1 MTTIVEYPLPDGLL
15 AVKRF
20 DCRRINILK
29 HYQRPIYNK
38 VKHSCAIISSPEE
51 YPYSDSLLSKTPLD
65 RRLIKLLKRRQEALD
80 EQLHYPCILIT
91 TVAEDPL
98 LQYCALCKT
107 Y

>member
-1 MTTIVEYPLPDGLL
+1 MTSIVEYPLPDGLL

-29 HYQRPIYNK
+29 RNQGLIYNK
-38 VKHSCAIISSPEE
+38 VKHSYALVSSPEE
-51 YPYSDSLLSKTPLD
+51 YPHSDSLPSKTPLD
-65 RRLIKLLKRRQEALD
+65 RRLIKVLKRRQEALD
-80 EQLHYPCILIT
+80 KQLHYPCILIT

-107 Y
+107 N

>member
-15 AVKRF
+15 SVKHF

-29 HYQRPIYNK
+29 RNQGTIYNK
-38 VKHSCAIISSPEE
+38 VKHSCALVSTPDK
-51 YPYSDSLLSKTPLD
+51 YPHPDGLLSKTPLD
-65 RRLIKLLKRRQEALD
+65 RRLIKVRKRRQGTLD
-80 EQLHYPCILIT
+80 KQLHYPCILIT

>member
-1 MTTIVEYPLPDGLL
+1 MTSIVEYPLPDGLL

-29 HYQRPIYNK
+29 RNQGLIYNK
-38 VKHSCAIISSPEE
+38 VKHSYALVTSPKE
-51 YPYSDSLLSKTPLD
+51 YPHSDSLLSKTPLD
-65 RRLIKLLKRRQEALD
+65 RRLIKLLKRRQGALYK
-80 EQLHYPCILIT
+80 QLHYPCILIT

-107 Y
+107 N